1 MIAGGHKQ
9 AFRLSATILALVAL
23 VVLAAAPLLLNHPH
37 HADLAHNNHCAIC
50 ALSTVHA
57 TLASAPIHFLPNP
70 SAVAR
75 VPASDT
81 VLVSGSKARL
91 WDNRAP
97 PSA

>member
-1 MIAGGHKQ
+1 MIAGGHKR

-23 VVLAAAPLLLNHPH
+23 GMLVAAPLLINHPH
-37 HADLAHNNHCAIC
+37 HSELAHNNHCAVC

-57 TLASAPIHFLPNP
+57 TLASAPSNLLPDH

-75 VPASDT
+75 VPLSDIALT
-81 VLVSGSKARL
+81 SGSNPRS